1 MQTYDCHACYVRG
14 NEVDELTKNFKEAYG
29 LLLVRNNVLAERI
42 AKLEKDIPWFF
53 DRIAELEQE
62 NIEFIDVN
70 IYEHSVAE
78 KSQATIKRVTTT
90 CTTQAHEFHERSYPY
105 SSLGIWVRVE
115 DIMQA
120 LGEAK

>member
-1 MQTYDCHACYVRG
+1 MQTYDCHACYVRN

-29 LLLVRNNVLAERI
+29 LLLARNNVLSAENKI
-42 AKLEKDIPWFF
+42 AKLRITELEKDIPWFF

-78 KSQATIKRVTTT
+78 KAKDTIKQTKELVNLYFVSITS
-90 CTTQAHEFHERSYPY
+90 APDPAWLPVH
-105 SSLGIWVRVE
+105 LN
-115 DIMQA
+115 
-120 LGEAK
+120 